1 MNIIQL
7 YSFYFIN
14 YIQILL
20 FLLFAFLIS
29 CLFFILSY
37 FFMPQSHDKE
47 LISHYEC
54 GFIPFDNARKP
65 FEVKFYLVAILFLIF
80 DLEITFLFPLGIIIK
95 EISNI
100 SILSLTFFFIVLT
113 IGFYF
118 EWLYKGLD
126 WNIKEEHN

>member
-1 MNIIQL
+1 
-7 YSFYFIN
+7 
-14 YIQILL
+14 
-20 FLLFAFLIS
+20 
-29 CLFFILSY
+29 
-37 FFMPQSHDKE
+37 MPQSHDKE

-100 SILSLTFFFIVLT
+100 SILSLTFFFVVLT

-126 WNIKEEHN
+126 WNIKEEYNETTR

>member
-1 MNIIQL
+1 MLKIQL

-14 YIQILL
+14 YVEILIFLFFAFAISGLL
-20 FLLFAFLIS
+20 FF
-29 CLFFILSY
+29 LSY
-37 FFMPQSHDKE
+37 FFMPQTHDKE
-47 LISHYEC
+47 LTSHYEC

-80 DLEITFLFPLGIIIK
+80 DLEITFLFP
-95 EISNI
+95 I
-100 SILSLTFFFIVLT
+100 SIIVKSVSSISLIAITFFFIVLT

-126 WNIKEEHN
+126 WNVK

>member
-1 MNIIQL
+1 MFKIQL

-14 YIQILL
+14 YVEILI

-29 CLFFILSY
+29 GLFFFLSY
-37 FFMPQSHDKE
+37 FLIPQTHDKE

-80 DLEITFLFPLGIIIK
+80 DLEITFLFPIGIIVK
-95 EISNI
+95 SVSSISLI
-100 SILSLTFFFIVLT
+100 AIAFFFIVLT

-126 WNIKEEHN
+126 WNIKDL

>member
-1 MNIIQL
+1 ML
-7 YSFYFIN
+7 SVYFIN
-14 YIQILL
+14 YVAILV
-20 FLLFAFLIS
+20 FLLFAFCIS
-29 CLFFILSY
+29 VLLFLLSY
-37 FFMPQSHDKE
+37 FIIPQTHDKE

-80 DLEITFLFPLGIIIK
+80 DLEITFLFP
-95 EISNI
+95 ISVVVKSVSTI
-100 SILSLTFFFIVLT
+100 ALIAITFFFIILT

-126 WNIKEEHN
+126 WHSK

>member
-1 MNIIQL
+1 ML
-7 YSFYFIN
+7 SVYFIN
-14 YIQILL
+14 YIEILI
-20 FLLFAFLIS
+20 FLLFSFFIS
-29 CLFFILSY
+29 GLFFFLSY
-37 FFMPQSHDKE
+37 FLIPQTHDKE

-80 DLEITFLFPLGIIIK
+80 DLEITFLFP
-95 EISNI
+95 ISVVVKSVSTI
-100 SILSLTFFFIVLT
+100 AFIAITFFFIVLT

-126 WNIKEEHN
+126 WHSK